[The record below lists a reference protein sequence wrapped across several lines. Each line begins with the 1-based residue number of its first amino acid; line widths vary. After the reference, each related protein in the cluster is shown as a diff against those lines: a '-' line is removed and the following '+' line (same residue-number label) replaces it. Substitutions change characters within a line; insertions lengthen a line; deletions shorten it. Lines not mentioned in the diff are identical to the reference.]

1 MTDSFLLLV
10 FPMRSLTIYLGG
22 YRGSMGLSL
31 RGACT
36 TDADVAHLDQAIEQ
50 LLAKGVAKAWID
62 CQGLHS
68 LNAMGEQALLHAS
81 HSAQAINTQ
90 LYWCG
95 MPAALVEQLV
105 VGGLGAELQLC
116 PASEFQGPQFLLPSV
131 AMAS

>member
-10 FPMRSLTIYLGG
+10 FPTRSLTIYLGG
-22 YRGSMGLSL
+22 HRGCMGLSL

-36 TDADVAHLDQAIEQ
+36 TPADAAHLDQAIEQ

-68 LNAMGEQALLHAS
+68 LNTMGQQALLHANS
-81 HSAQAINTQ
+81 TAQLVNTQ

-95 MPAALVEQLV
+95 LPAGLAKQLEAS
-105 VGGLGAELQLC
+105 GLGAQLQLC
-116 PASEFQGPQFLLPSV
+116 PVAEFQGPQFLLPTV
-131 AMAS
+131 AVAS

>member
-10 FPMRSLTIYLGG
+10 FPMRSLTIHLGG
-22 YRGSMGLSL
+22 YRDCMGLSL
-31 RGACT
+31 RGECT
-36 TDADVAHLDQAIEQ
+36 TAAHASHLEQAIEQ

-68 LNAMGEQALLHAS
+68 LNWLGQRALLHADS
-81 HSAQAINTQ
+81 SAKATNTE

-95 MPAALVEQLV
+95 LPSSLVQQLV
-105 VGGLGAELQLC
+105 GNGLDQVLQLRS
-116 PASEFQGPQFLLPSV
+116 AADFQGPQFLLPGV